1 MHKIQIKT
9 FLSALLHGSICFTKN
24 FFGKFN
30 FLNAIYFD
38 VRCLSQ
44 VHLTNTTYAP
54 GETPLLQ
61 ICRVAVSLV
70 TCHHRPSWRNCY
82 WMYSRDLQ
90 DATLLLSA
98 NREKI
103 ALMTRLCFPRMKNV
117 KTFKFLWH
125 FLIIF
130 WHINPDFAFL
140 LGLLFN
146 SKQYFMPMSAIFNF
160 LWWTILEAFDS
171 AFSLVIV
178 ANVVFF

>member
-1 MHKIQIKT
+1 MVSFVFST
-9 FLSALLHGSICFTKN
+9 LSILQNF

-30 FLNAIYFD
+30 FLNVIWFD
-38 VRCLSQ
+38 IRYLSQ

-54 GETPLLQ
+54 GETLLLQ

-130 WHINPDFAFL
+130 WHVNPDFAFL
-140 LGLLFN
+140 LN
-146 SKQYFMPMSAIFNF
+146 SILCWCQRSSIFIDEQF
-160 LWWTILEAFDS
+160 LEAFDS